1 MPRLIAHRLLLFPL
15 VLALVYVATFALMA
29 AAPGDALVGDATKVQ
44 PEVLK
49 QMRERYRLDK
59 PWPVQM
65 AYYAKAAVVGVA
77 HGRVDLGD
85 SIQYKGKPV
94 AEILGMTAATWS
106 RGALR
111 TSLTLGMLALTLAVM
126 VGVHLGVWA
135 AVRQN
140 RLTDHICMAVS
151 VVGISLPTF
160 VTGAVLIML
169 LALLLPIFPVGGWGS
184 LGQMI
189 LPAVTL
195 SLPFMATIARLM
207 RAGMLDVLGSD
218 FIRTARAKGV
228 TERAITYRH
237 AFKLAFLP
245 VLSFLG
251 PAAAAVLTGSFV
263 VEQLFAVPG
272 MGQHFTASVL
282 HRDYPVILAT
292 VRVYAVLLIAF
303 NVLVDVAYFF
313 VDPRI
318 SQEEGR

>member
-1 MPRLIAHRLLLFPL
+1 MIRLVTRRLLQFPL
-15 VLALVYVATFALMA
+15 VLALVYVATYALMA
-29 AAPGDALVGDATKVQ
+29 AAPGDPLIGDSSKVQ
-44 PEVLK
+44 PEVLR
-49 QMRERYRLDK
+49 QMRERYKLDK

-65 AYYAKAAVVGVA
+65 GYYAKEAAVAAA
-77 HGRVDLGD
+77 HGRIDLGD

-94 AEILGMTAATWS
+94 AEILGMTAGTWP

-111 TSLTLGMLALTLAVM
+111 TSLTLGLLALTLAVM

-140 RLTDHICMAVS
+140 RLTDHLCMGVS
-151 VVGISLPTF
+151 VVGISLPPF

-169 LALLLPIFPVGGWGS
+169 LALLVPIFPVGGWGS
-184 LGQMI
+184 LAQMI

-228 TERAITYRH
+228 PDRRVIYRH

-292 VRVYAVLLIAF
+292 VLVYAVLLIGF
-303 NVLVDVAYFF
+303 NLLVDLAYFF